1 MGQSV
6 TLKSRES
13 TELKKVLACRKK
25 KISRLKLQ
33 GGYPL
38 LEFKQRTK
46 SNLVLSLPDRG
57 KLTDKTFSFSFKK
70 DTQYF
75 LAISLPCR

>member
-1 MGQSV
+1 M
-6 TLKSRES
+6 ES

-25 KISRLKLQ
+25 KISLLKLQ

-57 KLTDKTFSFSFKK
+57 KLTDTTFSFSFKK

-75 LAISLPCR
+75 LAISLPGR